1 MSWVEIATADHR
13 TTFEPGQAIEGSV
26 AWSLP
31 EAPPASAE
39 LRLFWYTEGKGDQDV
54 GVVEVVPF
62 AQPSS
67 NDRRNFRVRAPAT
80 GPLSFEGTLITLRWA
95 LELIVE
101 PGAHVARLELA
112 LTQGPSPIRLEAVD
126 PPETAAAKRTAR
138 SFLEKF
144 GVRPT

>member
-1 MSWVEIATADHR
+1 MSWVEIATAEHR
-13 TTFEPGQAIEGSV
+13 TTFGPGQAIEGSV

-31 EAPPASAE
+31 EEPPTSAE

-62 AQPSS
+62 AQPGPS
-67 NDRRNFRVRAPAT
+67 DRRSFRVRAPAT

-101 PGAHVARLELA
+101 PGPHVARLELA
-112 LTQGPSPIRLEAVD
+112 LIQGPTSIRLEAVD
-126 PPETAAAKRTAR
+126 PPETAAAKKTAR
-138 SFLEKF
+138 SFLDKV
-144 GVRPT
+144 GVRST